1 MADKRPNVFPKA
13 TPQPPHN
20 PAATIMT
27 EQDNLAENILNIP
40 LPDDMTDGQR
50 SAAQEMIERTQ
61 KQLAERNKALAKQ
74 GLPDPKVV
82 IPPTYS
88 APSMTTTTADRYY
101 EPKWGAPF
109 DLIPLPS
116 EGKLYPNMGDKVK
129 VSFISG
135 SDENILTSPNLIQS
149 GEFMKILIGR
159 NLLEKNLKYED
170 LHPGDRNAIML
181 FLRCT
186 AFGYDYNITVFDDED
201 KEHNITYDLSEIKY
215 KKLGDTP
222 NEGGLFT
229 FKCPTSEDIIEFK
242 FLNCGD
248 EDFIAK
254 MEEEQAKMG
263 GMISS
268 TATYI
273 LQRMIIGVNGNY
285 DSDFVDDYIENKMKI
300 MDIRAFRKHVDNIQ
314 SGVDLEIEVSVGGGK
329 TTKTFLPL
337 NYTFFWPEL

>member
-1 MADKRPNVFPKA
+1 MADKRPNVFPKTQA
-13 TPQPPHN
+13 PQPTAQTAPQ
-20 PAATIMT
+20 PSV
-27 EQDNLAENILNIP
+27 EQSLLDIP
-40 LPDDMTDGQR
+40 IPDDLTEEQR
-50 SAAQEMIERTQ
+50 LATEEMIRRTQ
-61 KQLAERNKALAKQ
+61 EQLAERNKALAKQ
-74 GLPDPKVV
+74 N
-82 IPPTYS
+82 
-88 APSMTTTTADRYY
+88 APQKETPQPLTLKKSMTDKYY
-101 EPKWGAPF
+101 EPKWGAPY
-109 DLIPLPS
+109 DLIPIPS
-116 EGKLYPNMGDKVK
+116 EGKLYPNVGDKIK

-159 NLLEKNLKYED
+159 NLLEKNLTYED
-170 LHPGDRNAIML
+170 LHTGDRNAIML

-186 AFGYDYNITVFDDED
+186 AFGYDYNITVFDDEG

-222 NEGGLFT
+222 NEAGLFT
-229 FKCPTSEDIIEFK
+229 FKCPISEDLIEFK
-242 FLNCGD
+242 FLTCGD

-254 MEEEQAKMG
+254 MEDEANKNGEMVNG
-263 GMISS
+263 
-268 TATYI
+268 TATFM

-300 MDIRAFRKHVDNIQ
+300 MDIRAFRNHVDNIQ
-314 SGVDLEIEVSVGGGK
+314 SGVDLEIEVSLGGGK